1 MRGSPWAFILE
12 NARTAGFIGSTW
24 KKGHVAAAQARISML
39 GLVSMS
45 GWDCSVPSQDP
56 RIVEER
62 DHPGQLCGRKIR

>member
-39 GLVSMS
+39 GLAA
-45 GWDCSVPSQDP
+45 
-56 RIVEER
+56 
-62 DHPGQLCGRKIR
+62 